1 MQKIDTLGLD
11 ESGEI
16 MSGDASYTSY
26 GAGIIF
32 GGKILFKNIAVLDIF
47 LCPSYTDGNLNINNG
62 EDDHFMHFDLATGL
76 LTGISFRAGISI
88 GIAF

>member
-1 MQKIDTLGLD
+1 
-11 ESGEI
+11 
-16 MSGDASYTSY
+16 MSGDASYTSH

-47 LCPSYTDGNLNINNG
+47 LRPSYTDGNLNINNG